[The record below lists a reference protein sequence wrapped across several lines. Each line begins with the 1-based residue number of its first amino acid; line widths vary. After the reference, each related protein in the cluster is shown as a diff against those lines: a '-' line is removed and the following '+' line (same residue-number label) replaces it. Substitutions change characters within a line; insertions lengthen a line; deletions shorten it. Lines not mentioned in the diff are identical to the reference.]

1 MSNSTHAAVSRP
13 EQRVVMDDVP
23 WSVYLGLVEASD
35 GRHTRI
41 AYDQGVME
49 IMSPSRVHETEGNL
63 IGRMVETFTEEAGLP
78 LDVVASTTFKRDD
91 LERGFEADESYY
103 IANCAAVSGLEEI
116 DLSIHPPPDLVIEV
130 DISRSSMK
138 KFGIFSS
145 LGIPEVWRYDRDQV
159 HVFVLNSEGEYD
171 SAEESVVLPG
181 FPVKDVPRWVEKWR
195 TINQTELIRAFRRE
209 VQAQLADPS
218 DD

>member
-1 MSNSTHAAVSRP
+1 MHTTVSPP

-23 WSVYLGLVEASD
+23 WSVYLGLVENSD

-49 IMSPSRVHETEGNL
+49 ITSPSRVHETESHL

-78 LDVVASTTFKRDD
+78 LDSVASTTFKRDD

-103 IANCAAVSGLEEI
+103 IGNAAAVRGLDEI
-116 DLSIHPPPDLVIEV
+116 DLLIHPAPDLVIEV

-138 KFGIFSS
+138 KFSIFAS
-145 LGIPEVWRYDRDQV
+145 LKIPEVWRYDGECV
-159 HVFVLNSEGEYD
+159 HVYVLNESETYD
-171 SAEESVVLPG
+171 AVEQSSVLPG
-181 FPVKDVPRWVEKWR
+181 FPVSDVPRWLAKWR
-195 TINQTELIRAFRRE
+195 TTDENELIGAFRRE
-209 VQAQLADPS
+209 VRTQLADRT
-218 DD
+218 DG